1 MRLVL
6 FTLAF
11 FLFITF
17 VSSPGLH
24 AQSLHTF
31 SGWGALFSSVK
42 LNKKLSLHFD
52 AQLRSSDNWEQ
63 LQTILIRPGL
73 HYKVNAN
80 QIATIGYAYV
90 QQLRSLGGI
99 SDWEP
104 EHRIWEQYII
114 NQSFPV
120 SGRASALQHRFR
132 LEQRFLPK
140 LKLADSEINNDG
152 YNFSQRLR
160 YFARAVFPFQV
171 CTKFD
176 KGMFVSLQDEIMVN
190 ITGASSVNDQFFD
203 QNRAYVSIG
212 YRLST
217 KADLEVGYMNQYV
230 AGRRDSYTVNNI
242 LQLALYLRL

>member
-114 NQSFPV
+114 NQAFSID
-120 SGRASALQHRFR
+120 GHASSLQHRFR

-140 LKLADSEINNDG
+140 LVLNNNEIDKDG
-152 YNFSQRLR
+152 YMFSQRLR
-160 YFARAVFPFQV
+160 YFIRSIFPLAP
-171 CTKFD
+171 CSKFE
-176 KGMFVSLQDEIMVN
+176 KGMYVSLQDEIMVN
-190 ITGASSVNDQFFD
+190 ISGASSVNDKFFD
-203 QNRAYVSIG
+203 QNRAYTSLG
-212 YRLST
+212 YRMSK
-217 KADLEVGYMNQYV
+217 KADIELGYMHQFV
-230 AGRRDSYTVNNI
+230 AGRNNIRTINSI
-242 LQLALYLRL
+242 LQLGIYLRL